1 MIISE
6 VIFEGSYDYFKNDAI
21 YSQENFK
28 MIRYPDSQIYQINAE
43 ILTRVENG
51 EFLKVIVSYEM
62 NNFYFPNFV
71 RIEKSLGKKYAL
83 EEYKIDSGGQRLKYL
98 FNNSVAQQEIN
109 RHFNASH
116 YLTSPAFSTS
126 TIFTLS
132 KKFNVS
138 GRTGVILV
146 GSDNDWN
153 YQKPPEEKMLFA
165 EFKSRELSDF
175 KINESSL
182 PASQLCLYEFD
193 SSSRSIE
200 TPVEIFISKYYGLPY
215 KLVHGDEKIV
225 IKNLRRMD

>member
-6 VIFEGSYDYFKNDAI
+6 VLIEGSYDYLKNDVN

-28 MIRYPDSQIYQINAE
+28 LIRYPDSQSYSINAE

-51 EFLKVIVSYEM
+51 EFLKVIVRYEM

-83 EEYKIDSGGQRLKYL
+83 EEYRLDSSGQQLKYH
-98 FNNSVAQQEIN
+98 FNNSTGEQEIN

-175 KINESSL
+175 KINEASL
-182 PASQLCLYEFD
+182 SASHLCLYEFD
-193 SSSRSIE
+193 SSSRSVEI
-200 TPVEIFISKYYGLPY
+200 PVEIFISKYYGLPY
-215 KLVHGDEKIV
+215 QLVHGDEKIV
-225 IKNLRRMD
+225 IKNLRRID